1 MSDTT
6 TVPTLTDLGW
16 DETTAGAF
24 DDAVTGSPLRGS
36 SVAPP
41 TRNVG
46 PKDGAFDLVAG
57 RVGRVDRGRVTVH
70 TADGPTPALVR
81 LPAGSELE
89 DQPTTGDWVGLERR
103 PDGDVVRVV
112 LPRSSAI
119 VRKAAGERSDAQVMA
134 ANLDHVLVA
143 VPFETRVNLST
154 IERYLVVAWESGAQ
168 PLVVLTKCDLAYD
181 PDATRAEVETAA
193 PGVDVHV
200 VSAETGEGVD
210 VLAAVLSGG
219 TTALVGQSGAGK
231 STLVNVLAG
240 EEVQLVSGTRQDG
253 KGRHTTTARELIAL
267 TGGGVLIDTPRPALD
282 RVARRRRRRGAD
294 LPRRRGTHRVL
305 PLRRL
310 RPRDRARLR
319 GAGRTGLRRARR
331 ASLAQLGQAPARGG
345 VDRDAH
351 RPRRPGR
358 CPQAVGGDR
367 EVGQSAGSAQAG
379 ARPLRLMP
387 WVDPRWSP
395 ARQ

>member
-16 DETTAGAF
+16 DDTTAGAF

-267 TGGGVLIDTPRPALD
+267 TGGGVLIDTP
-282 RVARRRRRRGAD
+282 
-294 LPRRRGTHRVL
+294 
-305 PLRRL
+305 
-310 RPRDRARLR
+310 
-319 GAGRTGLRRARR
+319 GLRSIGLHDDGDGVALTFPDVEELIASCRFADCAHETEPGCAVQAALASGELDERRWHSWGKLQREAAWIAMRTDPAARA
-331 ASLAQLGQAPARGG
+331 AARKRWAAIGKSG
-345 VDRDAH
+345 K
-351 RPRRPGR
+351 
-358 CPQAVGGDR
+358 
-367 EVGQSAGSAQAG
+367 AQAALKRG
-379 ARPLRLMP
+379 R
-387 WVDPRWSP
+387 DPF
-395 ARQ
+395 A